1 MSATPAM
8 TTAPSPYDMKKV
20 ERVARLRWVPI
31 SKMKVSPLAQREMR
45 PHRVKKLVADFDLE
59 QIGTPTV
66 NERRG
71 HFYVIDG
78 QHRIEA
84 LREIGWGDQQIQCWT
99 YVGLTEEDE
108 AEKFLKLNDTLT
120 VDAFAKFKVGVQAGR
135 VEEGDI
141 DRIVRAQDL
150 SISNNRTSGAI
161 SAVGALRKVYDQA
174 GPGQL
179 ARTLRIVRD
188 AYGDSGLS
196 SSVISG
202 IGLLCARYDTLL
214 DEHRAVTALS
224 KAHGGVQGLLN
235 KAETIRRLTGGRK
248 AHCVAAAAVD
258 IINSGRGG
266 KKLTAWFRLE
276 ECPKLALVDVG

>member
-1 MSATPAM
+1 M
-8 TTAPSPYDMKKV
+8 
-20 ERVARLRWVPI
+20 R
-31 SKMKVSPLAQREMR
+31 VSPLAQRDLK
-45 PHRVKKLVADFDLE
+45 PYRVKKLAAELDLE

-66 NERRG
+66 NERAA

-99 YVGLTEEDE
+99 YIGLTEEDE
-108 AEKFLKLNDTLT
+108 AEKFLKLNDTLP
-120 VDAFAKFKVGVQAGR
+120 VSAFSKFKVGVQAGR
-135 VEEGDI
+135 EAEGDI

-150 SISNNRTSGAI
+150 RISMDCTEGSIR
-161 SAVGALRKVYDQA
+161 AVGALRKVYHQA

-188 AYGDSGLS
+188 AYGDAGLS
-196 SSVISG
+196 SAVISG
-202 IGLLCARYDTLL
+202 IGLVCARYDAVL
-214 DEHRAVTALS
+214 DEQRAVINLS

-235 KAETIRRLTGGRK
+235 KAETIRRATGGQK
-248 AHCVAAAAVD
+248 SHCVAAAAVD

-266 KKLTAWFRLE
+266 KKMAGWFRLE
-276 ECPKLALVDVG
+276 DCPALTLVDVS